1 MTDWRLAFAKNCLKT
16 ALPFKN
22 QLRAWRARR
31 SSAPVPDHFY
41 TVIEGAIGQVRI
53 LQDVSFDLRG
63 KRALEIG
70 SGWYPIM
77 PLVFRLGG
85 AQHVVLSDA
94 EPLIQGANLVKTVAF
109 LRKHKAQVLEGLGI
123 SDAEFERVLGVEL
136 SGDRDAMLAQLG
148 LSYVMVNDGWSRVPE
163 VDIVF
168 SHTCLEH
175 IPPHILES
183 VFADSK
189 RVLRPGGIISH
200 GIDHSDHRSH
210 IDPNLSRID
219 FLRYS
224 DATWRLLCIDP
235 LDYTNRL
242 RHSAYVAM
250 IKAAGFDLLLE
261 NAIRDG
267 RIEEQVKTLPLW
279 GRFQNLSQID
289 LHTTWSHLIARPI

>member
-1 MTDWRLAFAKNCLKT
+1 MTDWRWAFAKNCLKT
-16 ALPFKN
+16 VLPFKN
-22 QLRAWRARR
+22 QLRAFRARR
-31 SSAPVPDHFY
+31 SYAPVPDHFH
-41 TVIEGAIGQVRI
+41 TVIEGAIWQVKV
-53 LQDVSFDLRG
+53 LSEVSFDLNG

-85 AQHVVLSDA
+85 AEHVVLSDS
-94 EPLIQGANLVKTVAF
+94 EPLIQAANLVKTVAF

-123 SDAEFERVLGVEL
+123 SDAGFERVLGVEL

-148 LSYVMVNDGWSRVPE
+148 LSYVMVDDGWSRVPE
-163 VDIVF
+163 VDIIF

-175 IPPHILES
+175 IPPHILQS

-189 RVLRPGGIISH
+189 RVLRPGGILSH

-210 IDPNLSRID
+210 IDPKLSRID

-224 DATWRLLCIDP
+224 DATWQLLCIDP

-250 IKAAGFDLLLE
+250 LKESGFELMLE
-261 NAIRDG
+261 RAIPDG
-267 RIEEQVKTLPLW
+267 RIAYDVKTLPLW
-279 GRFQNLSQID
+279 GRFRELSDVD
-289 LHTTWSHLIARPI
+289 LNTTWSHLIARPA